1 MYDACANTNAETIT
15 STFSTTAGTSTTL
28 GTMKV
33 TAEAATW
40 DGASTA
46 AGIQANNHWCLI
58 VNQNGTT
65 DKDPANP

>member
-1 MYDACANTNAETIT
+1 MYDACATTNQEAIT
-15 STFSTTAGTSTTL
+15 STSSTTAGTSTTL

-40 DGASTA
+40 DAVST

-58 VNQNGTT
+58 VNQNGDTS
-65 DKDPANP
+65 KDPANP